1 VIKPGLVGT
10 LVIRM
15 NTGNL
20 GLIDRAGNAM
30 VVEPTPIV
38 ITTYVSA

>member
-1 VIKPGLVGT
+1 
-10 LVIRM
+10 M

-30 VVEPTPIV
+30 VVEPITIV
-38 ITTYVSA
+38 ITTYVGT